1 MSPPSP
7 FARCGGRTSLVAN
20 FTLELIENHASLHD
34 LLAKLLQE
42 HSPDELLLLRPL
54 GDQEAEELR
63 ETRDDADIDCW
74 ARIVGRKG

>member
-7 FARCGGRTSLVAN
+7 FARCGGRTYLVAN
-20 FTLELIENHASLHD
+20 FSLAPTEASSSLHD

-42 HSPDELLLLRPL
+42 HNPGEILLLRPL
-54 GDQEAEELR
+54 GVDEAKELHDTR
-63 ETRDDADIDCW
+63 EDADIDCW